1 MDESAQKLVAKL
13 VKFQEVHFSSAFDE
27 DSDEHED
34 YRDPRFGYGGN
45 AAILRALAA
54 ASCDG
59 EDSRLKVLT
68 LDERE
73 PYDPVESAALVE
85 ARKKLTVNLVG
96 SPNLSWDNDEEGEG
110 AKGASEKSL

>member
-68 LDERE
+68 LDKR
-73 PYDPVESAALVE
+73 DPVESAALVE

-96 SPNLSWDNDEEGEG
+96 SPNISWYND
-110 AKGASEKSL
+110 